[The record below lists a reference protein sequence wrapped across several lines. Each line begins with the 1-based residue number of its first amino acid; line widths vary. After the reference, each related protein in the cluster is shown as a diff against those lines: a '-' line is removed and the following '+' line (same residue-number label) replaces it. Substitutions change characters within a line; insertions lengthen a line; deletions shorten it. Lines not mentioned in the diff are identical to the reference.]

1 MKFAGRLLGTLIL
14 LAGGGTSPVLAQG
27 TPAGGTYKCV
37 GESGRS
43 TYTNVREEMTGK
55 KCVVVSREVSVV
67 PAQEPA
73 SAPARPAA
81 KSASPAAKSGSTAP
95 SPAGSAARG
104 DGTAQRVDPST
115 QKTRDNDRRRILE
128 EELRNAERE
137 LETAKKNLAA
147 QEAVRSGD
155 ERNYQRV
162 LDRLKPFQDEVR
174 RSEDN
179 VAALKREI
187 SNLR

>member
-14 LAGGGTSPVLAQG
+14 LAGGGTSPALAQG
-27 TPAGGTYKCV
+27 TSAGGTYKCV
-37 GESGRS
+37 DGAGRS
-43 TYTNVREEMTGK
+43 TYTNVKEEMGGK
-55 KCVVVSREVSVV
+55 KCTMVSREVSVV
-67 PAQEPA
+67 PAQEPT
-73 SAPARPAA
+73 PTPAA
-81 KSASPAAKSGSTAP
+81 KSAGPAAKSGGSAASAP
-95 SPAGSAARG
+95 GSAARG
-104 DGTAQRVDPST
+104 TGPAQRVDPAT
-115 QKTRDNDRRRILE
+115 QKTRDSDRRRILE

>member
-1 MKFAGRLLGTLIL
+1 MKSAGRLLGTLIL
-14 LAGGGTSPVLAQG
+14 LAGGGTSPVMAQG

-43 TYTNVREEMTGK
+43 TYTNVKEEMTGK
-55 KCVVVSREVSVV
+55 KCTVVSREVSVV
-67 PAQEPA
+67 PAQEPV

-81 KSASPAAKSGSTAP
+81 KSASPAAKSGGSAA
-95 SPAGSAARG
+95 SPAGSATR
-104 DGTAQRVDPST
+104 DGTAQRVDPAT

-128 EELRNAERE
+128 EEMRTAERE
-137 LETAKKNLAA
+137 LETARKNLAA

-162 LDRLKPFQDEVR
+162 LDRLKPLQDEVR

>member
-37 GESGRS
+37 DGAGRS

-73 SAPARPAA
+73 PVPARPAA
-81 KSASPAAKSGSTAP
+81 KSASPAAKSGGSAA
-95 SPAGSAARG
+95 SPAGSATR

-128 EELRNAERE
+128 EELRTAERE
-137 LETAKKNLAA
+137 LETSKKNLAA

>member
-1 MKFAGRLLGTLIL
+1 MKSAGRLLGALIL

-67 PAQEPA
+67 PAQT
-73 SAPARPAA
+73 SAPAPTQPAA
-81 KSASPAAKSGSTAP
+81 KSASPAAKSGGSAA
-95 SPAGSAARG
+95 SPAGSAAR
-104 DGTAQRVDPST
+104 DGTAQRVEPST